1 MSGAKK
7 ILIALIILIAV
18 GAVVGA
24 MVFLRQSYSENPF
37 TGATADTR
45 TVNRATD
52 ASELELASQVVIEDA
67 SVFSQENSLFLPESS
82 EPEEE
87 SSEPPIEVPDIQ
99 QLIASIKEGT
109 YRPTIKLVGTD
120 KKEETY
126 KNPIVEPVQDDEPD
140 PDTSDETSRV
150 KIDQYKLHIH
160 VTDTDGHPISNAKV
174 LLEKDTF
181 YTGSDG
187 SVEATTKLSAPM
199 LVVSSPNRAAYY
211 EELDLV
217 SEEMTCDI
225 ILANAAN
232 MQTMINSQDLHPY
245 VTNDEEI
252 NRYIE
257 ALLSDLTDSSM
268 DTYTK
273 VLKCY
278 EYMIRSTYYK
288 SPSHWKRPYRD
299 YYWSCG
305 YQCLCEGY
313 GTCNCYS
320 AAFTLMMRRI
330 GLECFVVEGYTTSSK
345 GGYTSHEWTVIL
357 MGGQYYIF
365 DCQVEDAI
373 MTRAGSK
380 EIDLIR
386 FGLPQNHE
394 KYQYRSVSLADRIKS
409 FQSYIDKNGHYL

>member
-1 MSGAKK
+1 MSGARK

-37 TGATADTR
+37 TGATAETR
-45 TVNRATD
+45 MVNRATD
-52 ASELELASQVVIEDA
+52 ASELELASQVVIGDA

-82 EPEEE
+82 EPVEE

-99 QLIASIKEGT
+99 QLINSIKEGT

-120 KKEETY
+120 KTEDTY
-126 KNPIVEPVQDDEPD
+126 KNPIVEPVENDEPD
-140 PDTSDETSRV
+140 PDTSDDTSRV

-160 VTDTDGHPISNAKV
+160 VTDTDGHAIANAKV
-174 LLEKDTF
+174 MLEKDTF

-357 MGGQYYIF
+357 MGGQYY
-365 DCQVEDAI
+365 
-373 MTRAGSK
+373 
-380 EIDLIR
+380 
-386 FGLPQNHE
+386 
-394 KYQYRSVSLADRIKS
+394 
-409 FQSYIDKNGHYL
+409 

>member
-1 MSGAKK
+1 MLSGSKK
-7 ILIALIILIAV
+7 ILIALIILLAV

-24 MVFLRQSYSENPF
+24 MVFLRQSYTDHPF
-37 TGATADTR
+37 DGATWGTR
-45 TVNRATD
+45 AVNRATD
-52 ASELELASQVVIEDA
+52 ASEQDRASQVVIGDA
-67 SVFSQENSLFLPESS
+67 SVFPSEGSLFLPESS
-82 EPEEE
+82 EPVEE
-87 SSEPPIEVPDIQ
+87 SSDMPIEVPDIQ
-99 QLIASIKEGT
+99 QLIDSIKSGT

-120 KKEETY
+120 KKEDTY
-126 KNPIVEPVQDDEPD
+126 TNPIVEPKDVDD
-140 PDTSDETSRV
+140 PDTDNSDTSHV
-150 KIDQYKLHIH
+150 KVDLYKLHIH
-160 VTDTDGHPISNAKV
+160 VTDVDGHPIEKAKV
-174 LLEKDTF
+174 QVEKDTY
-181 YTGSDG
+181 YTDAAG
-187 SVEATTKLSAPM
+187 SVEATTKLQSPM

-211 EELDLV
+211 EDLELV
-217 SEEMTCDI
+217 SEDFVCDI

-232 MQTMINSQDLHPY
+232 MQTLINSQDLHPY

-257 ALLSDLTDSSM
+257 ALLANLTDSSM
-268 DTYTK
+268 STYTK

-278 EYMIRSTYYK
+278 EYMIRNTYYK

-357 MGGQYYIF
+357 MGGEYYIF

-386 FGLPQNHE
+386 FGLKQNHE